1 MDVFNLLIWII
12 VIYMIYLLIE
22 TISSLRSEVK
32 EMRMKCIKN
41 VHKNDLGVL
50 NGSTTGDPKDDL
62 KEKFEFVSSLLK
74 KMI

>member
-22 TISSLRSEVK
+22 TISSLRNEVK
-32 EMRMKCIKN
+32 EMRMKCIKSVEN
-41 VHKNDLGVL
+41 NDL
-50 NGSTTGDPKDDL
+50 NGSSTGDPKDDI

>member
-1 MDVFNLLIWII
+1 MII

-22 TISSLRSEVK
+22 TISSLRNEVK
-32 EMRMKCIKN
+32 EMRMKCIKSVEN
-41 VHKNDLGVL
+41 NDL
-50 NGSTTGDPKDDL
+50 NGSSTGDPKDDI